1 MPPEQRQQELTW
13 ALELYNARRRFVSM
27 VESVTQSRLNAKK
40 RKEVYLRWRDEYGV
54 IAARSWAN
62 YAEAVLAGEVSLEPI
77 KAMIQQPPNP
87 KDYE

>member
-1 MPPEQRQQELTW
+1 
-13 ALELYNARRRFVSM
+13 M

-40 RKEVYLRWRDEYGV
+40 RKEVYLRWKAEYGT
-54 IAARSWAN
+54 IAARAWAK
-62 YAEAVLAGEVSLEPI
+62 YAEAVLAGEVSLDPI